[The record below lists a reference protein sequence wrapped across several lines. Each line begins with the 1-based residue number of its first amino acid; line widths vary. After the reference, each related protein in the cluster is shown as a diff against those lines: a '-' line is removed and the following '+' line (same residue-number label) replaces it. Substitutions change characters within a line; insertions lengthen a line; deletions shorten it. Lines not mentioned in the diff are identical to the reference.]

1 MGGRTQV
8 VPIAM
13 AERVGIEISPSA
25 CRIVQLDRV
34 RKAEDSGTIVRSYAV
49 TPSADAATLALYKG
63 LPAAVVAWG
72 LQSDHRQAVV
82 TVGSYSRMR
91 REAVSAARQAGVDT
105 RHMLAD
111 IAPISATKDGRRRP
125 VVSALARTTDVAS
138 TLKPLTSMGVR
149 VTSIVT
155 PAIALMS
162 LSRLRRRLLAPG
174 MAEAYVALE
183 QTTTAI
189 ALVRDGAL
197 IAARELA
204 WGFMDAQGRP
214 GMRDDVAGRL
224 TAAIRGFLDDCGAA
238 PSAVAQVCVCGGM
251 PELRN
256 MTLGVMEQLDIEV
269 EPLDSLFGIDE
280 GQLPAE
286 DFRERAADMRL
297 AWAAAADWDAPIN
310 FLRERRQRLV
320 KTVLTRAAIVAG
332 IATGLGIAWRLQQ
345 SGLFEPSRTA
355 PPANVAKPAPPP
367 SPSTTARARP
377 APVPVPSPPAAL
389 PKAEAPRAALPKVE
403 APPITLSKAEAPRPA
418 LPKVE
423 APPVTLSK
431 AEAPPA
437 PLPKAAGP
445 SVVLPKAQ
453 TPPAASRR
461 TEAPPAL
468 PPVVRP
474 VPVPPAPV
482 AAQSRPSP
490 PPAIAAAPPA
500 RPVVAEPPPRVA
512 AQKPLEP
519 EPPRPASPRRV
530 QPAPEVPIPFQG
542 TLGTI
547 LYGADRKLAIVDG
560 RIVQV
565 GDDVGG
571 AKVVE
576 ITPNS
581 VLFRDRKGQLRRL
594 GLEDSRR

>member
-34 RKAEDSGTIVRSYAV
+34 RKAEDSGTVVRSYAV

-125 VVSALARTTDVAS
+125 VVIALARTTDVAA

-149 VTSIVT
+149 VKSIVT

-355 PPANVAKPAPPP
+355 PPANVARPAPPP
-367 SPSTTARARP
+367 SPPATARARP
-377 APVPVPSPPAAL
+377 ASAVPVPPPPAALPKAEAPRAAL

-403 APPITLSKAEAPRPA
+403 APP
-418 LPKVE
+418 
-423 APPVTLSK
+423 VTLSK
-431 AEAPPA
+431 AEAPPPA
-437 PLPKAAGP
+437 PLPKAAAP
-445 SVVLPKAQ
+445 SAPLPKAE

-461 TEAPPAL
+461 TEAPPAV
-468 PPVVRP
+468 PPVTRP

-482 AAQSRPSP
+482 AVQSRPSP

-500 RPVVAEPPPRVA
+500 RPVVTEAPPRVVV
-512 AQKPLEP
+512 QKPPEP
-519 EPPRPASPRRV
+519 EPPRPASPRQV
-530 QPAPEVPIPFQG
+530 QQAPEVPIPFQG

>member
-25 CRIVQLDRV
+25 CRIVQLDRI
-34 RKAEDSGTIVRSYAV
+34 RRAEDSGTVVRSYAV

-111 IAPISATKDGRRRP
+111 IAPISATKDGKRRP
-125 VVSALARTTDVAS
+125 VVIALARTTDVAS
-138 TLKPLTSMGVR
+138 ALKPLTSMGVR
-149 VTSIVT
+149 VKSIVT

-204 WGFMDAQGRP
+204 WGFLDAHGRP
-214 GMRDDVAGRL
+214 GTRDDVAGRL

-297 AWAAAADWDAPIN
+297 AWAAAADLDAPIN

-320 KTVLTRAAIVAG
+320 KSVLTRAAIVAG
-332 IATGLGIAWRLQQ
+332 VATGLGIVWRLQQ
-345 SGLFEPSRTA
+345 SGLFEPSTA
-355 PPANVAKPAPPP
+355 PPAKVAKPAPSPP
-367 SPSTTARARP
+367 ATSRTRP
-377 APVPVPSPPAAL
+377 APVPAPPPPAAL
-389 PKAEAPRAALPKVE
+389 SKAEAPPVALSKAEAPRAAPPK
-403 APPITLSKAEAPRPA
+403 AA
-418 LPKVE
+418 

-431 AEAPPA
+431 AEPPPA
-437 PLPKAAGP
+437 VLPKAA
-445 SVVLPKAQ
+445 
-453 TPPAASRR
+453 
-461 TEAPPAL
+461 APPPV
-468 PPVVRP
+468 PPVTRP
-474 VPVPPAPV
+474 VPVPPTPV
-482 AAQSRPSP
+482 VVQSRPSP
-490 PPAIAAAPPA
+490 PPAVAAAPPA
-500 RPVVAEPPPRVA
+500 RPVVLEPPPRVV
-512 AQKPLEP
+512 AQKPPEP
-519 EPPRPASPRRV
+519 EPPRAASPRQV

-547 LYGADRKLAIVDG
+547 LYSADRKLAIVDG

-565 GDDVGG
+565 GDDVRG

-581 VLFRDRKGQLRRL
+581 VLFRDRQGQLRRL